1 MNQSRQKR
9 RGMILILILACLAIA
24 TMLLITGVK
33 LAISSHRIARTFGWS
48 VQAQWLAESGM
59 ERAAA
64 KLAADADYNGETWK
78 IPAKDLGGDDAGMV
92 KIEVKPIPER
102 SNGRMVKV
110 EAAFPD
116 DPQDRVRYSKEL
128 ILELK

>member
-1 MNQSRQKR
+1 MKRSGRKR
-9 RGMILILILACLAIA
+9 RGMMLILILACLAIA

-33 LAISSHRIARTFGWS
+33 LAVASHSVARTFGWS

-64 KLAADADYNGETWK
+64 KLAADADYSGETWI

-102 SNGRMVKV
+102 ISGRLVKV

-116 DPQDRVRYSKEL
+116 DPLDRVRYSKEL
-128 ILELK
+128 ILEVK